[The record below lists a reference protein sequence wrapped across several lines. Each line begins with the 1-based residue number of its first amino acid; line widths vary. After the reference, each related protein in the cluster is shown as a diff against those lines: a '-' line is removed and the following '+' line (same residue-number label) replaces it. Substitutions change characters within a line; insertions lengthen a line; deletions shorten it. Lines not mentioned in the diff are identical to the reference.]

1 MATKVLAAETRT
13 GEKGKNVSGRLRVA
27 GFIPGVMYAH
37 GKSEPVKVKAK
48 DFYALFRGHIS
59 ESVIID
65 LTIAGE
71 KEPHQVFVKDYQ
83 RDPITDLI
91 VHLDFYKITAGE
103 KVHTMVPVEITGYAV
118 GMKKGGV
125 VTLVEKQLEVR
136 VLPRELPE
144 KIVIDVT
151 KLDIGESIKIKDLK
165 IADSLVFTLDPEH
178 IIVHV
183 VVPKAEAE
191 PVEDA
196 SVAVAVDAAAPV
208 APVDKK

>member
-1 MATKVLAAETRT
+1 MATKALAAETRI
-13 GEKGKNVSGRLRVA
+13 GEKGKNVSGRLRVS
-27 GFIPGVMYAH
+27 GYIPAVMYAH
-37 GKSEPVKVKAK
+37 GKSDPVKVKAK

-65 LTIAGE
+65 LSIAGE

-103 KVHTMVPVEITGYAV
+103 KIHTMVPVEVTGYAV

-125 VTLVEKQLEVR
+125 VTLVEKELEVR

-151 KLDIGESIKIKDLK
+151 KLDIGESVRIKDIK
-165 IADSLVFTLDPEH
+165 IADSLTFSFDPEH

-191 PVEDA
+191 VAEVVEG
-196 SVAVAVDAAAPV
+196 AVAAEAPV
-208 APVDKK
+208 AEKK